1 MRKQL
6 VHFIAQH
13 LDSVADVV
21 DIHTPN
27 TVCAFSGEPI
37 TEGVKLTKVIK
48 PATANLADTFRFPSE
63 FVSVA
68 TAKCFAA
75 SRELRGNLFITETGI
90 EKPMISAKSAQ
101 KANRR
106 AWRDLIVNY
115 LDNPMPA
122 VLILTDESKRRL
134 WIDAVVSEGKPI
146 QIFVNNAEM
155 SRNLKLDAETLATA
169 LECVQDCLIDG
180 FSKQAIRTSLFTH
193 RDSMMKIGL
202 METRLKENICVPL
215 RKYTEFSVATMIG
228 SINDKN

>member
-13 LDSVADVV
+13 LDPVADVV
-21 DIHTPN
+21 GIHTPN

-37 TEGVKLTKVIK
+37 TEGVKLAKVIK
-48 PATANLADTFRFPSE
+48 PATSNLADTFRYASE

-75 SRELRGNLFITETGI
+75 SRELRGNLFITDTGI
-90 EKPMISAKSAQ
+90 EKPMISAKSAA

-106 AWRDLIVNY
+106 AWRDLITDY
-115 LDNPMPA
+115 LDNPTPA

-134 WIDAVVSEGKPI
+134 WIDAAVSEGNPL
-146 QIFVNNAEM
+146 QMFVNNTEI
-155 SRNLKLDAETLATA
+155 SRTLKLDAEMLITA
-169 LECVQDCLIDG
+169 LKRVQDCLQAG

-193 RDSMMKIGL
+193 RDGTLKIGL
-202 METRLKENICVPL
+202 IETRLKENIFVQL
-215 RKYTEFSVATMIG
+215 RKHTEFSVATMIG
-228 SINDKN
+228 SIDN